1 LISVDRGL
9 VSSRTAGTPVPDPPE
24 HRPGAGSA
32 DEEIAVNSDLR
43 AVADVVRVLYAGSQ

>member
-1 LISVDRGL
+1 MLDAR
-9 VSSRTAGTPVPDPPE
+9 
-24 HRPGAGSA
+24 SA